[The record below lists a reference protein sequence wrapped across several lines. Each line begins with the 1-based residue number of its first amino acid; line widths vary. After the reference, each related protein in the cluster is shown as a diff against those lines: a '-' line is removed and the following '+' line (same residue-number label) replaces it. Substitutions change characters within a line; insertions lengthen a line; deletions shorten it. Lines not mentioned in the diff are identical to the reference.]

1 VSSKS
6 TNAKR
11 TVLVV
16 DDSALIGERVKALIN
31 GFDGFEVVGTGRD
44 GEDAARLVH
53 TLDPDLVTLDIEM
66 PGVDG
71 LQALGYIMSE
81 APRPVVMLSAATTR
95 GTVDLTIRCLELGA
109 VDFVRKPERTT
120 TDGWNGIAPR
130 LLEALRTAS
139 SMNLHGAPM
148 LARPRRRALDTVRAE
163 RGPARTAVA
172 IACSTGGPRALAEV
186 VPGLSPA
193 LDAAVLIVQ
202 HMPPGFTA
210 GLARRLDT
218 LASLPVQEASDGDVV
233 RSGRVYIAPGGRHM
247 TVRRDGAG
255 VVVALNDGKSIHGV
269 RPAAD
274 PLLESVAQCF
284 GSRSVGVV
292 LTGMGRDGT
301 TGLKA
306 IRDAGGAAIVQDRAT
321 SAVYGMPAHALQG
334 AGADREAA
342 LPDVAYAVHEA
353 VHRVAGSRA

>member
-1 VSSKS
+1 VSSS
-6 TNAKR
+6 AKKT
-11 TVLVV
+11 TVLVI
-16 DDSALIGERVKALIN
+16 DDSALISERVKALIN
-31 GFDGFEVVGTGRD
+31 GFDGYEVVGTGRD

-53 TLDPDLVTLDIEM
+53 ALDPDLVTLDIEM

-120 TDGWNGIAPR
+120 TDGWSSVAPR
-130 LLEALRTAS
+130 LLEALKTAGA
-139 SMNLHGAPM
+139 MNLHGAPM
-148 LARPRRRALDTVRAE
+148 LARPRRRSLDTVRSE

-186 VPGLSPA
+186 VPALSPA

-210 GLARRLDT
+210 GLARRLD
-218 LASLPVQEASDGDVV
+218 SLGSLSVVEATDGESV

-247 TVRRDGAG
+247 TVRRDGTG
-255 VVVALNDGKSIHGV
+255 VVVSLNDGKSIHGV

-274 PLLESVAQCF
+274 PLLEAVAECF
-284 GSRSVGVV
+284 GARSVGVV
-292 LTGMGRDGT
+292 LTGMGRDGA

-306 IRDAGGAAIVQDRAT
+306 IRDAGGAAFVQDRAT
-321 SAVYGMPAHALQG
+321 SAVYGMPAHAL
-334 AGADREAA
+334 AVAEREVA
-342 LPDVAYAVHEA
+342 LPEVAYAVHEA